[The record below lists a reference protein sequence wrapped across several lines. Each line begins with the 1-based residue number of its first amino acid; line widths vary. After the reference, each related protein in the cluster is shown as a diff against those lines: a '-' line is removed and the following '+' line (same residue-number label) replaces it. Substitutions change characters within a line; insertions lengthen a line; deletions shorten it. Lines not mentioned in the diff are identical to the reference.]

1 MKDSTIEFVERINI
15 SPVRK
20 YLNNKGDRKNI
31 FFEYEE
37 ELNDIRNILN
47 GVTQNQLTPLKVVVM
62 GEVKA
67 GKSTFINSLIGKQVT
82 YTNVLE
88 ATSAILEIS
97 YGEKDLIRIIHS
109 DGSEKEI
116 ESMSELNELMD
127 LKRNDQEYFSK
138 IANIKIQTETQ
149 NLKKITLVDTPGLG
163 TITDVNEM
171 RTNDYINNSDVIIW
185 ILNGTHL
192 GQNSINEK
200 IEEIAENIGKPII
213 GVVNRIDE
221 VNATVEDIIDYAED
235 MLGDYFL
242 KTFAISSK
250 KAWEGIINSDSEMIK
265 ESQINNI
272 FDYIV
277 ENIEANTEKVQDYST
292 TATLEKQKE
301 REIVIHKK
309 ISEYINNI
317 IKKIYETDKEMDKF
331 NNTLKIEIANDV
343 NQWIEYSFLEK
354 EKNELLDEGDSS
366 ESNKL
371 GAEYL
376 NSKYVE
382 NQIQRFYQKMN
393 DQITADWQMY
403 IPIAPNTEYQLVT
416 TTLSSYSNDYSNLTP
431 TTSRNNEMLNSVKGA
446 TVEGAIAGGAAG
458 VGLAAY
464 AAVLGPAASYI
475 TIGSALGS
483 ILPPLLVA
491 GAIAGLAL
499 GAFDKTKSG
508 AIRRNQIEKI
518 FTALKVK
525 LKDEKIDE
533 IKNNLMK
540 VSNDYAEAAK
550 DVGNQILTEFNTSI
564 KELEK
569 ILKENREYLS
579 SLDSM
584 K

>member
-1 MKDSTIEFVERINI
+1 MKVNATEFAERTNI
-15 SPVRK
+15 SPVRN
-20 YLNNKGDRKNI
+20 YLNIKSNKKNI

-37 ELNDIRNILN
+37 ELNDISNILN
-47 GVTQNQLTPLKVVVM
+47 GVTQNHLTPLKVVVM

-97 YGEKDLIRIIHS
+97 YGEKDVIKIIFS

-116 ESMSELNELMD
+116 ESMSEFNELMD

-138 IANIKIQTETQ
+138 IVNIKIQTETQ

-163 TITDVNEM
+163 TITEVNEM

-185 ILNGTHL
+185 ILNGNHL

-200 IEEIAENIGKPII
+200 VEEIAENIGKPII

-221 VNATVEDIIDYAED
+221 INASVKDIIDSAED

-250 KAWEGIINSDSEMIK
+250 KAWEGILNSDSEMIR

-272 FDYIV
+272 FEYIV

-292 TATLEKQKE
+292 AVTVEKQKE
-301 REIVIHKK
+301 REIVLHKK
-309 ISEYINNI
+309 INEYIDKL
-317 IKKIYETDKEMDKF
+317 IKKIRETDKEMDKF
-331 NNTLKIEIANDV
+331 NNTLKIEISNDV

-366 ESNKL
+366 AGNKL

-376 NSKYVE
+376 NSQYVE

-416 TTLSSYSNDYSNLTP
+416 TTLSSYSHLTP
-431 TTSRNNEMLNSVKGA
+431 RNNDILNSVKG
-446 TVEGAIAGGAAG
+446 GAVNGAVAGGAAG

-499 GAFDKTKSG
+499 GAFDKTKSRSV
-508 AIRRNQIEKI
+508 RRNQIEKI

-533 IKNNLMK
+533 IKKNLTK
-540 VSNDYAEAAK
+540 VSDDYAEAAK
-550 DVGNQILTEFNTSI
+550 DVGNQILTEFNTSTQ
-564 KELEK
+564 ELEK
-569 ILKENREYLS
+569 IIQDNREYLS
-579 SLDSM
+579 SLDRI